1 MKKTLSEIAATY
13 LANEEYIERRRQ
25 KARARDASIPAL
37 QATVKRFIQEEVD
50 FKTFITQLD
59 SIFHTQEDW
68 GATGF
73 AFMMELNKFSK
84 YHNDADKKAEQHF
97 RSILRSLNGANL
109 GQHIEAFYN
118 FLLQERD
125 RLRRAGKSSGMIVP
139 AARSAFIISLFAR
152 WLDPA
157 NPVCIYYES
166 LRKGLYILVQADIL
180 PSLPRSMLSANSIE
194 VRRADEHRK
203 VVALLDTIAKEAP
216 QTKLFHY
223 WEEAFLLWVS
233 TEFQTLSS
241 DTPTLIIKDEQNSD
255 LLSGKTSI
263 PATVKESG
271 GLYETYAAHQS
282 EEDDA
287 ADSPETLLIE
297 HMPLKPTPEPLLTRL
312 VREVQKHILID
323 EALVRRIY
331 HALLAGHVILTGPPG
346 TGKTE
351 LARIIPELLWQSQAG
366 PGEDSNAA
374 DLDATATAAYVT
386 ETAYTTRLVTAT
398 DDWSARTL
406 ISGIMPRSQNGTI
419 SYTIQFGHLTST
431 ILNNWSFQG
440 ERFEEWSALSLLR
453 TRLKTHSGLDRGRI
467 ATFRGQWL
475 VIDEFNRA
483 PIDLALGDALTALGG
498 NDVLRVAIENGS
510 AELPIPQDFRI
521 IGTLNSF
528 DRNYLNQISEALKR
542 RFSFVEILPPTRAQ
556 RQAEQGIVLYKA
568 LTRVAHLSD
577 SIEARAESINWNDLS
592 VSAEPDGS
600 YSIVWDDE
608 QSAFR
613 AAFEAAWRVFEV
625 IRIYRQLGTAQ
636 AISLVRHMLIAG
648 VLQGYSSHEQWIG
661 QALDAALCDTIA
673 DQLQVLLPDEI
684 EALLLYLTTPADSFS
699 AAYGQLL
706 DRLNSMPQRL
716 YGQLLSL
723 AGIYDEAGQQVLT
736 DTRVE
741 QISNQDRPEVP
752 ATILAKLFHLQAETD
767 PLPQFTRRLRS
778 FKAER
783 GL

>member
-1 MKKTLSEIAATY
+1 MVKTLSEIVAAY
-13 LANEEYIERRRQ
+13 LADHKYLEHRKQ
-25 KARARDASIPAL
+25 RASTRNASLPEL
-37 QATVKRFIQEEVD
+37 QATVQSFVQAEISL
-50 FKTFITQLD
+50 KTLLPQLNN
-59 SIFHTQEDW
+59 ILHNHEYW
-68 GATGF
+68 GALGF
-73 AFMMELNKFSK
+73 GFMMELNKFSK
-84 YHNDADKKAEQHF
+84 YHNETNNNAEIHF
-97 RSILRSLNGANL
+97 RNSLKGLTGATL

-118 FLLQERD
+118 FLLQERE
-125 RLRRAGKSSGMIVP
+125 RLRREGKSSGMIVP
-139 AARSAFIISLFAR
+139 PSRSAFIMSLFAR

-157 NPVCIYYES
+157 HPTCIYYES
-166 LRKGLYILVQADIL
+166 QRKGIYILVQARLVSQL
-180 PSLPRSMLSANSIE
+180 PQSMLSTNTIE
-194 VRRADEHRK
+194 VKKADEHRK
-203 VVALLDTIAKEAP
+203 VVSLLDELGQQAP
-216 QTKLFHY
+216 QLKQFEY
-223 WEEAFLLWVS
+223 WDEAFLLWVADQF
-233 TEFQTLSS
+233 TTLTS
-241 DTPTLIIKDEQNSD
+241 DTPTLVINDPDNSD
-255 LLSGKTSI
+255 RLSGKTGQLGV
-263 PATVKESG
+263 VKDPP
-271 GLYETYAAHQS
+271 GLYTTSVHQTDTASSAATT
-282 EEDDA
+282 A
-287 ADSPETLLIE
+287 ETLLID
-297 HMPLKPTPEPLLTRL
+297 HLPLKPTPEPLLTQL
-312 VREVQKHILID
+312 IQQVQQHILVD
-323 EALVRRIY
+323 EKIVRRIY
-331 HALLAGHVILTGPPG
+331 YALLAGHVILTGPPG

-351 LARIIPELLWQSQAG
+351 LARIIPELLWQSQANPDEG
-366 PGEDSNAA
+366 GSAA
-374 DLDATATAAYVT
+374 DLDATASATYVT

-406 ISGIMPRSQNGTI
+406 ISGIMPQSQNGI
-419 SYTIQFGHLTST
+419 LNYSIQLGHLTST

-453 TRLKTHSGLDRGRI
+453 TRLKTHSGLDRNRI

-556 RQAEQGIVLYKA
+556 RKAEQGIVLYKA
-568 LTRVAHLSD
+568 LTKVAHLSD
-577 SIEARAESINWNDLS
+577 SIEARAESINWNNLS
-592 VSAEPDGS
+592 VSVEPDGS

-648 VLQGYSSHEQWIG
+648 VLQGHSTREQWIG

-684 EALLLYLTTPADSFS
+684 EALLLYLTTPADSFP
-699 AAYGQLL
+699 AAYSQLL

-741 QISNQDRPEVP
+741 QISNQDRPEMP
-752 ATILAKLFHLQAETD
+752 ATILAELFHFQFETD